1 MELMDVNK
9 ENKLI
14 YQHNVITSGRYDYS
28 AVMLDIL
35 FMVLSSL
42 EVGKLDYNIHVADI
56 EAITGRKW
64 NLKQLREATE
74 SIGSRMFEVEW
85 TDENGRKEFAKCG
98 FLNM

>member
-9 ENKLI
+9 ETKVVL
-14 YQHNVITSGRYDYS
+14 QHNVITSGRYDYAS
-28 AVMLDIL
+28 SMLDIL

-42 EVGKLDYNIHVADI
+42 EVGKLEYIIHSSDI
-56 EAITGRKW
+56 ETITGRKW
-64 NLKQLREATE
+64 NLRQLRESTE